1 MTTPESTP
9 VTQIAGYRIERVLA
23 TGGMSTIYLVHDP
36 TLPQLDVLKVLSAD
50 LAGDADLRDRF
61 LREAGTTAGLHHPN
75 IVSVYGRGETD
86 DGQVWIAMQYVDGT
100 DAEAALQ
107 AGDMTP
113 TRALRIV
120 TEVARALD
128 FAHRRGVIHQDIK
141 PSNFLLSDQV
151 GEPERVVL
159 SDFGIALTP
168 HSADPADGPLLATL
182 AYAAPEVITGAG
194 VDARTDVY
202 ALGCSLFRM
211 LTGHYPF
218 PSDDD
223 LMATVKAHLD
233 QPPPRI
239 SEHIPWAPRELDTV
253 IATALAK
260 DPAQRYPTA
269 GDFAAAA
276 SRALAAVS
284 PDASAIGRTSRP
296 DPADHS
302 PPNPSLP
309 RQGTLRPAESSSGA
323 VDFTGNLPRAEPV
336 TSKRRL
342 LIGAGLVAAL
352 AAIALVV
359 WLALPGQDAPRTPAA
374 PTGTSPTPDPAA
386 AAALAAALPPGYAA
400 GSCTPTTADPDLA
413 TAAVTWG
420 PAPGPGSPPTA
431 TYTMARD
438 RNALQ
443 GLFNRVTG
451 TATTVVCP
459 GNIQSPGAWHRV
471 ANPTVA
477 VGTVFCGLTDGR
489 PLVAWTTDDKLLV
502 ATIAAQAP
510 DNPTLEQLYTW
521 WASHS

>member
-1 MTTPESTP
+1 MTAPEPAS
-9 VTQIAGYRIERVLA
+9 VTQIAGYRIDRVLA
-23 TGGMSTIYLVHDP
+23 TGGMSTIYLVRDP
-36 TLPQLDVLKVLSAD
+36 TLPQWDVLKVLSAD
-50 LAGDADLRDRF
+50 LARDAALRDRF

-100 DAEAALQ
+100 DAEAAMQ
-107 AGDMTP
+107 AGAMP
-113 TRALRIV
+113 PNRAIRIV

-141 PSNFLLSDQV
+141 PSNFLLGDQ
-151 GEPERVVL
+151 GDEPERVVL

-182 AYAAPEVITGAG
+182 AYAAPEVVTGAG

-211 LTGHYPF
+211 LTGRYPF

-223 LMATVKAHLD
+223 LLATIKAHLD
-233 QPPPRI
+233 QAPPRL
-239 SEHIPWAPRELDTV
+239 SDHLPWATRELDTV

-260 DPAQRYPTA
+260 DPAQRYATA

-276 SRALAAVS
+276 SRALAAAT
-284 PDASAIGRTSRP
+284 PDAPAIGRRPTPP
-296 DPADHS
+296 DPAPDD
-302 PPNPSLP
+302 PTNPSQP
-309 RQGTLRPAESSSGA
+309 TPDRSAAESGTRA
-323 VDFTGNLPRAEPV
+323 VDFTGHLPRTQPV

-342 LIGAGLVAAL
+342 IIGAGLVAAL
-352 AAIALVV
+352 AVVALVV
-359 WLALPGQDAPRTPAA
+359 WLVLPAQDAPRTPAA
-374 PTGTSPTPDPAA
+374 PTSTSPTPDPAA
-386 AAALAAALPPGYAA
+386 AAALTAALPPGYAT
-400 GSCTPTTADPDLA
+400 GSCTPTPADPDLA
-413 TAAVTWG
+413 VAAVTCG

-431 TYTMARD
+431 TYTLARD
-438 RNALQ
+438 RGALQ
-443 GLFNRVTG
+443 GLFNRVTA
-451 TATTVVCP
+451 TTTTVVCP

-489 PLVAWTTDDKLLV
+489 PLVAWTLDDKLFM

-510 DNPTLEQLYTW
+510 DTPTLDQLYTW